1 MALHH
6 LSMDIP
12 AGDEASGRLWPS
24 PGYLQQIE
32 RLKAAVGQRIYL
44 VEIRPGDTSL
54 GVRLSDTPY
63 ELLGVL
69 DFPRPDPLKGLAP
82 HLLLLDDGRG
92 LNLGRIIRVTLNSPF
107 SPPESDILYQESF
120 LTRQLLTRESS
131 LSKET
136 IAARSKAILGR
147 ILGRQ
152 TDLMG
157 PE

>member
-1 MALHH
+1 MKD
-6 LSMDIP
+6 LSREPP
-12 AGDEASGRLWPS
+12 APQGEGRIWPS
-24 PGYLQQIE
+24 PGYLQQVE
-32 RLKAAVGQRIYL
+32 RLRGAIGQRIYL
-44 VEIRPGDTSL
+44 VEIKPGDINL

-92 LNLGRIIRVTLNSPF
+92 LNLGRVIRVTLNSPF
-107 SPPESDILYQESF
+107 SPPASDILYQESF
-120 LTRQLLTRESS
+120 LMERLLTRESR
-131 LSKET
+131 LSKES

-147 ILGRQ
+147 MLGKR
-152 TDLMG
+152 TDLAG